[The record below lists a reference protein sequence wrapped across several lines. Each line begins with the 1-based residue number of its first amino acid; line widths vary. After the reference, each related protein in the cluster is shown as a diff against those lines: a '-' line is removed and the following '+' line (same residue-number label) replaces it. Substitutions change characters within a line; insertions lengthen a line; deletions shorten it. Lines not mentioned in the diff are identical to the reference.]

1 MSTESEKPASSDLPD
16 SPAPDPDTA
25 SASPQPPADPPTAGP
40 SRPDWPAYGSWRR
53 APMLPLAIIA
63 AVVLILVAGI
73 SSATGVLVGIVATR
87 NADSHSRLH
96 DRGDYQHGPY
106 GPKRGPDGQHRH
118 GPRDRPVPTTPA
130 APAPPVPTTPPAPPT
145 PSARPS

>member
-16 SPAPDPDTA
+16 SPAPDTDTA
-25 SASPQPPADPPTAGP
+25 SAGPPPPADPPTAGP
-40 SRPDWPAYGSWRR
+40 TRPDWPAYGSWRR

-96 DRGDYQHGPY
+96 DRGEYQYRPY
-106 GPKRGPDGQHRH
+106 GPQRGPNVQRPH
-118 GPRDRPVPTTPA
+118 GPRIRPVPTTPA
-130 APAPPVPTTPPAPPT
+130 APPPAVPTTPPAPPT
-145 PSARPS
+145 PSASAS